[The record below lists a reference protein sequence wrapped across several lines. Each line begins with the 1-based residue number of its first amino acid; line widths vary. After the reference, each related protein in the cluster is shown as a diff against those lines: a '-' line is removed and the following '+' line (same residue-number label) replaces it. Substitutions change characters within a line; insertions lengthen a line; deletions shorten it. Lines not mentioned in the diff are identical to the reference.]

1 MKIKNKKIAFGL
13 TSAFYTYKATISEI
27 KKIVSDGGEVYPIM
41 SFGAYTT
48 DSKFGKAIEFVN
60 KIEDITRKKII
71 INMQEAEEIES
82 DVLVIAPCSRK

>member
-1 MKIKNKKIAFGL
+1 MKVKNKKIAFGL

-48 DSKFGKAIEFVN
+48 DSKFGKAVEFVN